1 LAQVKVNFNQI
12 KVLLLTKSPQE
23 LSKFIRSDKSQ
34 DEAMFL
40 FWALDYLEHH
50 PKEIPLKSEST
61 LQNNKEF
68 LDQVQDVIFR
78 GNLEENLQE
87 YSAGFVLGTLEF
99 GIREREAQIDRYEEY
114 VELLAKIQV
123 WPELGFPNEEFKKHY
138 EERIRDIHEIQD
150 WMNDRAK
157 NWYPIIIPLYRSG
170 KFHKSAKIALKAL
183 KKGRKDNTVFQ
194 ILAAL
199 IHSNP
204 ILDHQIK
211 DFCRANQLEMVG
223 KEHLMAIMRL
233 LARET
238 SDEKVKEYCNL
249 LLRSK
254 TKEKTF

>member
-1 LAQVKVNFNQI
+1 MKVDFNQI
-12 KVLLLTKSPQE
+12 KAILLTISPQE
-23 LSKFIRSDKSQ
+23 LANFIRSDKSQ

-40 FWALDYLEHH
+40 FWALDYLEQHSG
-50 PKEIPLKSEST
+50 EIPSESEPI

-68 LDQVQDVIFR
+68 LNEVQDEIFR
-78 GNLEENLQE
+78 ENLEINLKK

-99 GIREREAQIDRYEEY
+99 AIREREAQIDRYDEY
-114 VELLAKIQV
+114 SELLAKIHA
-123 WPELGFPNEEFKKHY
+123 WPELGFPNEQFKKHY

-157 NWYPIIIPLYRSG
+157 NWYPVIIPLYRSG

-183 KKGRKDNTVFQ
+183 RKGRKDNTVFQ

-204 ILDHQIK
+204 ILDQQIK
-211 DFCRANQLEMVG
+211 DFCRENQLEMVSN
-223 KEHLMAIMRL
+223 EHLMKIMHL
-233 LARET
+233 LAHET

-254 TKEKTF
+254 KGKKTS